1 MFDRE
6 AVFHMLANKEWDS
19 VAKTMYQNSN
29 LIGSDPV
36 FAQVIRLF
44 ESEFF
49 AETDSLLPSEKKK
62 VYEYPGLVIELKKH
76 AFSKSFVEKFID
88 RKLVL
93 LKEIGSDHLLSYA
106 AEHQDRPLAAQMLK
120 EIQEK
125 RPEAIADAYRQ
136 SVSIKSTATTSGS
149 QKITRLFKSRQEQL
163 FFEAMREAFPTYHPY
178 PNVAVSCVIDYSS
191 IRHMLSAEAHEYF
204 FKAIIDSVV
213 FDSSKGYEP
222 KFFIEL
228 DSHHHDNERAV
239 RNDSMKDE
247 IFKAAN
253 VKLIRIRAYD
263 QNEITVEKF
272 RQLVLEVM
280 RGL

>member
-6 AVFHMLANKEWDS
+6 SLFHMLANKEWDS
-19 VAKTMYQNSN
+19 IAKTMYQNSK

-36 FAQVIRLF
+36 FAQAIRLF

-49 AETDSLLPSEKKK
+49 AETDSLPPREKKK
-62 VYEYPGLVIELKKH
+62 VYEYPGLVIELKQH

-88 RKLVL
+88 RKLAL
-93 LKEIGSDHLLSYA
+93 LKETKSDSLLSYA
-106 AEHQDRPLAAQMLK
+106 AQHQDRPLAVKLLK
-120 EIQEK
+120 EIQTK
-125 RPEAIADAYRQ
+125 TPEVLADAYRQ
-136 SVSIKSTATTSGS
+136 NVSIKATTTTSEN
-149 QKITRLFKSRQEQL
+149 QKTTRLFKSRQEQL
-163 FFEAMREAFPTYHPY
+163 FFEAVREAFPTYHPY

-191 IRHMLSAEAHEYF
+191 IRDILSTEAREYF

-213 FDSSKGYEP
+213 FDSGKGYEP
-222 KFFIEL
+222 RFFIEL
-228 DSHHHDNERAV
+228 DSHYHDNERAAK
-239 RNDSMKDE
+239 NDRMKDE

-263 QNEITVEKF
+263 QNEATVERFKK
-272 RQLVLEVM
+272 LVLEVM

>member
-6 AVFHMLANKEWDS
+6 SLFHMLANKEWDS
-19 VAKTMYQNSN
+19 IAKTMYQNSK

-36 FAQVIRLF
+36 LAQAIRLF

-49 AETDSLLPSEKKK
+49 AETDSLPPREKKK
-62 VYEYPGLVIELKKH
+62 VYEYPGLVIELKQH

-88 RKLVL
+88 RKLAL
-93 LKEIGSDHLLSYA
+93 LKETKSDSLLSYA
-106 AEHQDRPLAAQMLK
+106 AQHQDRPLAVQILK
-120 EIQEK
+120 EIQTK
-125 RPEAIADAYRQ
+125 TPEVLADAHRQ
-136 SVSIKSTATTSGS
+136 NVSIKATTTTSES
-149 QKITRLFKSRQEQL
+149 QKTTRLFKSRQEQL
-163 FFEAMREAFPTYHPY
+163 FFEAVRETFPTYHPY

-191 IRHMLSAEAHEYF
+191 IRDILSAEAREYF

-213 FDSSKGYEP
+213 FDSGKGYEP
-222 KFFIEL
+222 RFFIEL
-228 DSHHHDNERAV
+228 DSHYHDNERAAK
-239 RNDSMKDE
+239 NDRMKDE

-263 QNEITVEKF
+263 QNEATVERFKK
-272 RQLVLEVM
+272 LVLEVM

>member
-6 AVFHMLANKEWDS
+6 SLFHMLANKEWDS
-19 VAKTMYQNSN
+19 IAKTMYQNSK

-36 FAQVIRLF
+36 FAQAIRLF

-49 AETDSLLPSEKKK
+49 AETDSLPPREKKK
-62 VYEYPGLVIELKKH
+62 VYEYPGLVIELKQH

-88 RKLVL
+88 RKLAL
-93 LKEIGSDHLLSYA
+93 LKETKSDSLLSYA
-106 AEHQDRPLAAQMLK
+106 AQHQDRPLAVKLLK
-120 EIQEK
+120 EIQTK
-125 RPEAIADAYRQ
+125 TPEVLADAYRQ
-136 SVSIKSTATTSGS
+136 NVSIKATTTTSEN
-149 QKITRLFKSRQEQL
+149 QKTTRLFKSRQEQL
-163 FFEAMREAFPTYHPY
+163 FFEAVREAFPTYHPY

-191 IRHMLSAEAHEYF
+191 IRDILSTEAREYF

-213 FDSSKGYEP
+213 FDSGKGYEP
-222 KFFIEL
+222 RFFIEL
-228 DSHHHDNERAV
+228 DSHYHDNERAAK
-239 RNDSMKDE
+239 NDHMKDE

-263 QNEITVEKF
+263 QNEATVERFKK
-272 RQLVLEVM
+272 LVLEVM